1 MLSMSL
7 TTLALTA
14 ASRVSPAVV
23 RSGGGGG
30 IVGGAEAE
38 PGEFPHLVAVLRGGP
53 GGALMCG
60 GSLVAADRVVTAAHC
75 CDG

>member
-7 TTLALTA
+7 TILTLTA

>member
-1 MLSMSL
+1 MMSMSL
-7 TTLALTA
+7 TILALTA

-23 RSGGGGG
+23 RGGGG

>member
-7 TTLALTA
+7 TILTLTA
-14 ASRVSPAVV
+14 ASRVSLAVV
-23 RSGGGGG
+23 RGGGG

>member
-1 MLSMSL
+1 MMSMSL
-7 TTLALTA
+7 TILALTA
-14 ASRVSPAVV
+14 ASTVSSAVV
-23 RSGGGGG
+23 RGGGG
-30 IVGGAEAE
+30 IVGGVEAE

>member
-1 MLSMSL
+1 MMSMSL
-7 TTLALTA
+7 TILALTA
-14 ASRVSPAVV
+14 ASTVSSAVV
-23 RSGGGGG
+23 RGG

>member
-1 MLSMSL
+1 MFD
-7 TTLALTA
+7 A
-14 ASRVSPAVV
+14 PAGGLMGRGGLHLPPGVV
-23 RSGGGGG
+23 QGGGG